1 MSISHETVQR
11 MYLQYK
17 PDASIVCTGCD
28 FQKVIIS
35 MWCLVVNGCCLF
47 LSCRQLLLIK
57 IQMQGKHLMKLTGA
71 QALMKCLKE
80 QGVEVIFGFP
90 GGAVIDIYDEIHKN
104 KDLTH
109 VLVRHE
115 QAAVH
120 AADAYARVKGDVGV
134 ALVTSG
140 PGATNTVTGIAS
152 AYCDSIPIVVFTGQV
167 PTQLIGNDA
176 FQEVDIVGITRPCTK
191 HNYLVKRAEDLI
203 PTVREAFHIARTG
216 RPGPV
221 LVDLPKDVV
230 AAMVNFEEPKLI
242 KMRTYRPTYEPHPGQ
257 IEKTCKA
264 ILKAKKPVIYA
275 GGGVIASNANEEL
288 TELAR
293 QNSIPVTMTLMGL
306 GGFPG
311 TDKMSLGMLGMHG
324 TYYANMAVADCDLLI
339 AVGARFDDRVT
350 GKIDAFAPHAKII
363 HIDID
368 PSSISKNVE
377 VDIPIVADCKHAL
390 AAMNNWFNRQK
401 DFKPKDQEEKHRPWH
416 EKINAWK
423 NKHPLGFIEETDVI
437 KPQFVV
443 QKLHE
448 LTQGNA
454 IITTEVGQNQMWAAQ
469 FYHFNHPRSFMT
481 SGGLGVMGYG
491 FPAAIGAQM
500 AAPDRTVI
508 DVAGD
513 GSIQMNIQEMATARQ
528 YKCPVKIAILNNN
541 YLGMVR
547 QWQELFYDKQYSHTP
562 LEVAP
567 DFVALA
573 QAYGAVG
580 LRATKPSEVE
590 PVIKEAL
597 ATDNLVVMDFVI
609 AREEGVYPMVPAGKA
624 TTEMLLV

>member
-1 MSISHETVQR
+1 
-11 MYLQYK
+11 
-17 PDASIVCTGCD
+17 
-28 FQKVIIS
+28 
-35 MWCLVVNGCCLF
+35 
-47 LSCRQLLLIK
+47 
-57 IQMQGKHLMKLTGA
+57 MKMKGA
-71 QALMKCLKE
+71 QAFTKCLEE

-90 GGAVIDIYDEIHKN
+90 GGAVIDLYDELLRTDK
-104 KDLTH
+104 LTH

-120 AADAYARVKGDVGV
+120 AADAYGRVKGEVGV

-152 AYCDSIPIVVFTGQV
+152 AYCDSIPLVVFTGQV
-167 PTQLIGNDA
+167 PTMLIGNDA
-176 FQEVDIVGITRPCTK
+176 FQEVDIVGITRPVTK
-191 HNYLVKRAEDLI
+191 HNYLVKKAEDLI
-203 PTVREAFHIARTG
+203 PTIREAFHLARSG

-221 LVDLPKDVV
+221 LVDLPKDVIG
-230 AAMVNFEEPKLI
+230 AMVNYTEPKPI

-257 IEKTCKA
+257 IEKACKA
-264 ILKAKKPVIYA
+264 ILKAKKPVLYV
-275 GGGVIASNANEEL
+275 GGGVINANAAEEL
-288 TELAR
+288 TALAKKLE
-293 QNSIPVTMTLMGL
+293 IPVTMTLMGL

-311 TDKMSLGMLGMHG
+311 TDPLSMGMLGMHG
-324 TYYANMAVADCDLLI
+324 TYFANMAVAHCDMLI

-350 GKIDAFAPHAKII
+350 GRIDAFAPHAKII

-368 PSSISKNVE
+368 PSSISKNVK
-377 VDIPIVADCKHAL
+377 VDIPIVADCRHAL
-390 AAMNNWFNRQK
+390 AAMNSWFDNNQEFNRQEVHERH
-401 DFKPKDQEEKHRPWH
+401 QPWH
-416 EKINAWK
+416 EQIKEWK
-423 NKHPLGFIEETDVI
+423 NKHPLGYIEESDII

-448 LTQGNA
+448 MTGGNA

-469 FYHFNHPRSFMT
+469 FYYFNKPRHFMT

-500 AAPDRTVI
+500 ASPEETVI

-513 GSIQMNIQEMATARQ
+513 GSIQMNIQELATARQ
-528 YKCPVKIAILNNN
+528 YKCPVKVAILNNN

-547 QWQELFYDKQYSHTP
+547 QWQELFYDKQYAHTT
-562 LEVAP
+562 LDVAP
-567 DFVALA
+567 DFVKLA
-573 QAYGAVG
+573 EAYGAVG

-597 ATDNLVVMDFVI
+597 STKNTVLMDFVI
-609 AREEGVYPMVPAGKA
+609 SREEGVYPMVPAGKA

>member
-1 MSISHETVQR
+1 
-11 MYLQYK
+11 
-17 PDASIVCTGCD
+17 
-28 FQKVIIS
+28 
-35 MWCLVVNGCCLF
+35 
-47 LSCRQLLLIK
+47 
-57 IQMQGKHLMKLTGA
+57 MKMKGA
-71 QALMKCLKE
+71 EAFIKCLEE
-80 QGVEVIFGFP
+80 QGVDVIFGFP
-90 GGAVIDIYDEIHKN
+90 GGAVIDLYDELLKAEKI
-104 KDLTH
+104 TH

-167 PTQLIGNDA
+167 PTMLIGNDA
-176 FQEVDIVGITRPCTK
+176 FQEVDIVGITRPVTK
-191 HNYLVKRAEDLI
+191 HNYLVKDPKDLV
-203 PTVREAFHIARTG
+203 PTIREAFHLARTG

-221 LVDLPKDVV
+221 LVDLPKDIVNS
-230 AAMVNFEEPKLI
+230 MVTFDEPKQI

-257 IEKTCKA
+257 VEKACKA
-264 ILKAKKPVIYA
+264 ILKANKPVIYA
-275 GGGVIASNANEEL
+275 GGGVIASNASQEL
-288 TELAR
+288 TDLAR
-293 QNSIPVTMTLMGL
+293 NLTIPVTMTLMGL

-311 TDKMSLGMLGMHG
+311 TDPLSMGMLGMHG
-324 TYYANMAVADCDLLI
+324 TYYANMAVANCDLLI

-368 PSSISKNVE
+368 PSSISKNVK

-390 AAMNNWFNRQK
+390 TG
-401 DFKPKDQEEKHRPWH
+401 
-416 EKINAWK
+416 INAWFGRCKECDRPAIEQSRQPWIEQIKEWK
-423 NKHPLGFIEETDVI
+423 NKHPLGYVEETDVI

-443 QKLHE
+443 QKIHE
-448 LTQGNA
+448 LTKGDA

-469 FYHFNHPRSFMT
+469 FYHFNKPRCFMT

-500 AAPDRTVI
+500 AAPGHTVI
-508 DVAGD
+508 DIAGD
-513 GSIQMNIQEMATARQ
+513 GSIQMNIQELATARQ

-547 QWQELFYDKQYSHTP
+547 QWQELFYDKKYSHTG

-567 DFVALA
+567 DFVKLA

-597 ATDNLVVMDFVI
+597 ATDNVVIMDFVI
-609 AREEGVYPMVPAGKA
+609 SREEGVYPMVPAGKA